1 MSSFVSYLIS
11 SEHQRRVRVALWIL
25 CFTILLAFGFMLI
38 LRDLR
43 EGMGAEV
50 ARAMDSVTKART
62 ASTQTLEVMKHELT
76 ADICSDAYITEL
88 RRIAFLP
95 DGINEVFYFDN
106 GRILCSANVG
116 RLAVP
121 QMLASAD
128 IPATETMPA
137 LWIDRDLGRLGLP
150 GMRGIF
156 AVQGHFGVVLPMSKP
171 ARISSNALDM
181 QVVIHAS
188 DGRFWPVAGTPGL
201 YEQAIGQ
208 KTGFVGLIEAG
219 LTSVQCDLGGLNC
232 IAARAAPEVVM
243 ARGAPMLALATAIS
257 AILAAWLSGKGRQV
271 LAHRWSFEQRFLRQI
286 KAGQGLECA
295 YQPLY
300 GLADERILG
309 CEVLARWRDID
320 GAMVFPD
327 RFIPL
332 VEKHGLTLSFTAKLV
347 AQAHAD
353 LLVTLPQGRRLQ
365 VNFNIFPQDLSA
377 ALLLEIFAPFLMPD
391 SPFDLVVE
399 IVETAAIDLTT
410 AQVEIEQL
418 RRYGVRIYIDDFGS
432 GYSSMHTLAGLSVDG
447 VKLDRSFAMAP
458 EGSVMAN
465 MLDHAIDLV
474 QAAGRKVV
482 VEGVEAV
489 SCLEHLKATTKV
501 DIAQGYHI
509 SRPLNPPAFAHFLAE
524 SDTPTAPVTRL
535 VA

>member
-11 SEHQRRVRVALWIL
+11 AEHQRRVRIALWLL
-25 CFTILLAFGFMLI
+25 CFSLLLATGVMLI

-43 EGMGAEV
+43 DGMGAEV
-50 ARAMDSVTKART
+50 ARAMDSLTRART

-76 ADICSDAYITEL
+76 ADICSDAFISQL

-95 DGINEVFYFDN
+95 DGINELFYFDH

-116 RLAVP
+116 RLGTP
-121 QMLASAD
+121 QMLATAD
-128 IPATETMPA
+128 ISATEAMPT
-137 LWIDRDLGRLGLP
+137 LWIDRDLGHLGLP

-156 AVQGHFGVVLPMSKP
+156 AVSNNFGLVLPMTKP
-171 ARISSNALDM
+171 TNVSTDALDM

-188 DGRFWPVAGTPGL
+188 DGRYWPIAGTQGL
-201 YEQAIGQ
+201 YEQAVSK
-208 KTGFVGLIEAG
+208 KTGILGFIETG
-219 LTSVQCDLGGLNC
+219 LTDVQCDFGGLNC
-232 IAARAAPEVVM
+232 VAARAAPGYVI
-243 ARGAPMLALATAIS
+243 ARGAPMLALALVIS
-257 AILAAWLSGKGRQV
+257 AILATWLSGRLYQL
-271 LAHRWSFEQRFLRQI
+271 LAYRWSFEQRFLRQI
-286 KAGQGLECA
+286 RAGQGLECA

-300 GLADERILG
+300 GLAEERIIG
-309 CEVLARWRDID
+309 CKVLARWRDVD

-332 VEKHGLTLSFTAKLV
+332 IEKHGLTLSFTNKLV
-347 AQAHAD
+347 AHAYVD
-353 LLVTLPQGRRLQ
+353 LFSMLPRAERLQ
-365 VNFNIFPQDLSA
+365 VNFNIFPQDLNA
-377 ALLLEIFAPFLMPD
+377 AVLLEIFAPFLVSD

-399 IVETAAIDLTT
+399 IVETGAIDLST
-410 AQVEIEQL
+410 AQIEIEQL

-458 EGSVMAN
+458 AGSVMAN

-482 VEGVEAV
+482 VEGVE
-489 SCLEHLKATTKV
+489 SEMCLSRLRQTGKV

-509 SRPLNPPAFAHFLAE
+509 SRPLNRPAFAHFLAE
-524 SDTPTAPVTRL
+524 DGAADMNAALL